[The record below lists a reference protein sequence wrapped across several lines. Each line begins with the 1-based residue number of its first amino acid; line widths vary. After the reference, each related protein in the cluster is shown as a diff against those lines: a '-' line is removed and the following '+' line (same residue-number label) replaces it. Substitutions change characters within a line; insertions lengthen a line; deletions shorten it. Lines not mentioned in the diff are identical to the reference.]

1 MNLLKKNKY
10 SIRKY
15 KVGIFSTLI
24 GTVLLLSNPN
34 GAQALTTDN
43 NVQSDTNQATPVN
56 SQDTNVANNRGLA
69 NSAQNTP
76 NQSATTNQSTNQAL
90 VNHNNGSIANQATP
104 TSVQSSTPSAQNNNH
119 TDGNT
124 TATETVSNANNKD
137 VVSNNTTLN
146 VPNKT
151 NENGSGGHLTLKE
164 IQEDVRHSSD
174 KPELVAI
181 AEQASNRPKK
191 RSRRAAPADPNAT
204 PADPAAAAAGN
215 GGAPVA
221 ITAPYT
227 PTTDPNANN
236 AGQNAPNE
244 VLSFDDN
251 GIRPSTN
258 RSVPSVTV
266 VDNLPGFTLING
278 GKVGVFSHAMVRTSM
293 FDSGDAKN
301 YQAQGNVIALGRIKG
316 NDTNDHGDFNGIE
329 KSLTVNPNS
338 ELIFEFNTMTTK
350 NYQGVTNLIIKNA
363 DNDTV
368 IAEKSVAYGPIW
380 RLFKVPENVSHL
392 KIQFVPKNDA
402 ITDARGIYQLRDGY
416 KYYDFVD
423 SIGLHSGSHVYVE
436 RRTMEP
442 TATNNKEFT
451 VTTSLKNNGNFGASF
466 NTDDFVYKVQ
476 LPEGVEYVNN
486 SLTKDFP
493 SSNSGVD
500 MNDFNVTYDAANR
513 VITIK
518 STGGGS
524 GNSPARLMPDK
535 ILDLKYKL
543 RVNNVPTPR
552 TVTFNDTLTY
562 KTYTQDFI
570 NSPAESHTVSTNPYT
585 IDIIMNKDA
594 LQAEV
599 DRRIQQADYTFASL
613 DIFNDLKR
621 RAQTILDE
629 NRNNV
634 PLNKRVSQAD
644 IDSLTNQMQHTL
656 IRSVDAENAVN
667 KKVDQMEDLVNQN
680 DELTDE
686 EKQAAIQV
694 IEEHKNEIIGNIG
707 DQTTD
712 DGVTR
717 IKDQGIQTLSGDTA
731 TPVVKPNAKKA
742 IRDKATKQREII
754 NATPDATEDEIQ
766 DALNQLATDETDA
779 IDNVTNATTNA
790 DVEIAKNNGINTIG
804 AVVPQVTHK
813 QAARDAINQATAT
826 KRQQIN
832 SNREATQ
839 EEKNAALNELTQAT
853 NHALE
858 QINQA
863 TTNADVDNAKGDG
876 LNAINP
882 IAPVTV
888 VKQAARDAV
897 SHDAQQHIAEINA
910 NPDATQEERQAAI
923 DKVNAAVTAANTNI
937 LNANTNADV
946 EQVKTNAI
954 QGIQAITPATKVK
967 TDAKNAIDKSAETQH
982 NTIFN
987 NNDATLEEQQ
997 AAQQLLDQAVAT
1009 AKQNINAADTNQE
1022 VAQAKDQGTQN
1033 IVVIQ
1038 PATQVKTDA
1047 RNAVND
1053 KAREAITN
1061 INATPGATREEKQ
1074 EAINRVN
1081 TLKNRALT
1089 DIGVTSTTA
1098 MVNSIRDDAVNQI
1111 GAVQP
1116 HVTKK
1121 QTATGVLNDLATAK
1135 KQEINQNTN
1144 ATTEEKQV
1152 ALNQVDQELATAI
1165 NNINQADTN
1174 AEVDQA
1180 QQLGTKAIN
1189 AIQPNIVKKPAA
1201 LAQINQ
1207 HYNAKLAEINATPDA
1222 TNDEKN
1228 AAINTL
1234 NQDRQQAIESIK
1246 QANTNAEVDQA
1257 ATVAENNID
1266 AVQVDVVK
1274 KQAAR
1279 DKITAE
1285 VAKRIEAVK
1294 QTPNATDEEKQAAVN
1309 QINQLKDQAINQ
1321 INQNQTNDQV
1331 DTTTNQAVN
1340 AIDNVEAEVVIKPT
1354 AIADIEKAVK
1364 EKQQQID
1371 NSLDS
1376 TDNEKE
1382 VASQALAKEK
1392 EKEKALAA
1400 IDQAQTNSQ
1409 VNQAAT
1415 NGVSAIKIIQPETKV
1430 KPAAREKINQKAN
1443 ELRAK
1448 INQDKEATAEERQVA
1463 LDKINEFVNQAM
1475 TDITNNRT
1483 NQQVDDTTSQ
1493 ALDSIALVA
1502 PEHIVRAAARDAVK
1516 QQYEAKKQEIEQAEH
1531 ATDEEKQ
1538 VALNQLANNEKLALQ
1553 NINQAVTNNDVK
1565 RVETNGIATLKG
1577 VQPHIV
1583 IKPEAQQAIKATAE
1597 NQVESIKDTPHATV
1611 DELDEA
1617 NQLISDTLKQ
1627 AQQEIENTNQD
1638 AAVTDVRNQT
1648 IKAIEQIKPKVRR
1661 KRAALDSI
1669 EENNKNQLDAIRNT
1683 LDTTQDERDVA
1694 IDTLN
1699 KIVNTIKNDI
1709 AQNKTNAEVDRTE
1722 TDGNDN
1728 IKVILPKVQV
1738 KPAARQSV
1746 GVKAE
1751 AQNALIDQSDLSTE
1765 EERLA
1770 AKHLVEQ
1777 ALNQAIDQINHA
1789 DKTAQVNQDSIDAQN
1804 IISKIKPATT
1814 VKATALQQIQNI
1826 ATNKINLIKA
1836 NNEATDEEQN
1846 IAIAQVEKEL
1856 IKAKQ
1861 QIASAVTNADVA
1873 YLLHD
1878 EKNEIREI
1886 EPVINR
1892 KASAREQ
1899 LTTLFNDKKQAIEAN
1914 IQATVEERNSILAQL
1929 QNIYDTA
1936 IGQID
1941 QDRSNAQVDKT
1952 ASLNLQTIHDLD
1964 VHPIKKPDAEKTI
1977 NDDLARVTALVQ
1989 NYRKVSNRNKADA
2002 LKAITALKLQMD
2014 EELKTARTNADVDA
2028 VLKRFNVALS
2038 DIEAVITEKE
2048 NSLLR
2053 IDNIAQQTYAKFK
2066 AIATPEQLAKVKVL
2080 IDQYVADGN
2089 RMIDEDAT
2097 LNDIKQHTQFIV
2109 DEILAIKLPAEATK
2123 VSPKE
2128 IQPAPKVCTPIKK
2141 EETHESRK
2149 VEKELPNTGSEGM
2162 DLPLKEFALITG
2174 AALLARRRTKNEK
2187 ES

>member
-34 GAQALTTDN
+34 GAQALTTDH
-43 NVQSDTNQATPVN
+43 NVQGGSNQALPGNSPNTNADTNRDIVN
-56 SQDTNVANNRGLA
+56 GS
-69 NSAQNTP
+69 QNTP
-76 NQSATTNQSTNQAL
+76 NAHATDNTSTNQAL
-90 VNHNNGSIANQATP
+90 TNHQNVGVANQVAP
-104 TSVQSSTPSAQNNNH
+104 APIQPSTSSASNNNH
-119 TDGNT
+119 SDANS
-124 TATETVSNANNKD
+124 TATEPAANTNNNLA
-137 VVSNNTTLN
+137 SNNNTLN
-146 VPNKT
+146 VPNNT
-151 NENGSGGHLTLKE
+151 DNNDSARHLTLKE

-181 AEQASNRPKK
+181 AEEASNRPKK

-204 PADPAAAAAGN
+204 PADPTAGN
-215 GGAPVA
+215 GSAPVA
-221 ITAPYT
+221 ITAPFT

-236 AGQNAPNE
+236 IGQNAPNE
-244 VLSFDDN
+244 LLTFDDN
-251 GIRPSTN
+251 NIRPSTN
-258 RSVPSVTV
+258 RSVPTVTV
-266 VDNLPGFTLING
+266 VDNLPGYTLING

-316 NDTNDHGDFNGIE
+316 NDTNDHGGFNGIE
-329 KSLTVNPNS
+329 KTLTVNPNS

-350 NYQGVTNLIIKNA
+350 NYQGMTNLIIKNA

-368 IAEKSVAYGPIW
+368 IGEKVVAYGPIW
-380 RLFKVPENVSHL
+380 RLLKVPENVSHL

-466 NTDDFVYKVQ
+466 NTDDFVYKIQ

-493 SSNSGVD
+493 SGNSGVD
-500 MNDFNVTYDAANR
+500 INDMNVTYDAANR
-513 VITIK
+513 IITIK
-518 STGGGS
+518 STGGGT

-552 TVTFNDTLTY
+552 TVTFNDILTY

-613 DIFNDLKR
+613 DIFNELKR

-644 IDSLTNQMQHTL
+644 IDSLVNQMQHTL

-667 KKVDQMEDLVNQN
+667 RKVDDMEDLVNQN

-731 TPVVKPNAKKA
+731 TPVVKPNAKQA
-742 IRDKATKQREII
+742 IRDKAAKQREII
-754 NATPDATEDEIQ
+754 NNTPDATQDEIQ
-766 DALNQLATDETDA
+766 DALNQLTTDETDA

-790 DVEIAKNNGINTIG
+790 DVETAKNNGINTIG
-804 AVVPQVTHK
+804 AVAPQVTHK

-863 TTNADVDNAKGDG
+863 TTNDDVDTAKGDG

-923 DKVNAAVTAANTNI
+923 EKVNAAVAAANTNI

-954 QGIQAITPATKVK
+954 QGIQAIEPATKVK
-967 TDAKNAIDKSAETQH
+967 TDAKNAIDQSAETQH
-982 NTIFN
+982 NAIFN

-1081 TLKNRALT
+1081 TLKNRALN

-1121 QTATGVLNDLATAK
+1121 QTATGVLTDLATAK

-1144 ATTEEKQV
+1144 ATDEEKQV
-1152 ALNQVDQELATAI
+1152 ALNQVDQDLATAI

-1189 AIQPNIVKKPAA
+1189 AIQPNIVKKPTA

-1207 HYNAKLAEINATPDA
+1207 HYNAKLAEINDTPDA
-1222 TNDEKN
+1222 TDDEKN

-1309 QINQLKDQAINQ
+1309 QINQLKDQAFNQ

-1331 DTTTNQAVN
+1331 DATTNQAIN
-1340 AIDNVEAEVVIKPT
+1340 AIDNVEAKVVIKPK

-1382 VASQALAKEK
+1382 VALLALAK

-1443 ELRAK
+1443 ELRAQ
-1448 INQDKEATAEERQVA
+1448 INQDKEATAEERQAA
-1463 LDKINEFVNQAM
+1463 LDKINDLVAKAM
-1475 TDITNNRT
+1475 TNITNDRT
-1483 NQQVDDTTSQ
+1483 NQQVNDSTNQ
-1493 ALDSIALVA
+1493 ALDDIALVT
-1502 PEHIVRAAARDAVK
+1502 PDHIVRATARDAVK
-1516 QQYEAKKQEIEQAEH
+1516 QQYEAKKHEIEQAEH

-1538 VALNQLANNEKLALQ
+1538 VALNQLANNEKRALQ
-1553 NINQAVTNNDVK
+1553 NIDQAIANNDVK
-1565 RVETNGIATLKG
+1565 RVESNGIATLKG
-1577 VQPHIV
+1577 VEPHIV
-1583 IKPEAQQAIKATAE
+1583 VKPEAQEAIKASAD
-1597 NQVESIKDTPHATV
+1597 NQVESIKDTPHATT

-1617 NQLISDTLKQ
+1617 NQQINDTLKQ
-1627 AQQEIENTNQD
+1627 GQQDIDNTTQD
-1638 AAVTDVRNQT
+1638 AAVNDVRNQT

-1661 KRAALDSI
+1661 KRAALDNIDES
-1669 EENNKNQLDAIRNT
+1669 NNNQLDAIRNT
-1683 LDTTQDERDVA
+1683 LDTTQDERNVA
-1694 IDTLN
+1694 IAALN
-1699 KIVNTIKNDI
+1699 KIVNAIKNDI
-1709 AQNKTNAEVDRTE
+1709 AQNKTNAEVDQTE
-1722 TDGNDN
+1722 ADGNNN

-1746 GVKAE
+1746 SAKAE

-1789 DKTAQVNQDSIDAQN
+1789 DKTAQVNQNSIDAQN

-1846 IAIAQVEKEL
+1846 AAIVQVEKEL

-1878 EKNEIREI
+1878 GKNEIREI
-1886 EPVINR
+1886 EPVINK
-1892 KASAREQ
+1892 KATAREQ
-1899 LTTLFNDKKQAIEAN
+1899 LTTLFNDKKLAIEAN
-1914 IQATVEERNSILAQL
+1914 VQATVEERNSILAQL

-1977 NDDLARVTALVQ
+1977 NDDLARVTHLVQ
-1989 NYRKVSNRNKADA
+1989 NYRKVSDRNKADA

-2028 VLKRFNVALS
+2028 VLKRFNVALG

-2066 AIATPEQLAKVKVL
+2066 AIATPEQLAKVKAL
-2080 IDQYVADGN
+2080 IDQYVADGI

-2123 VSPKE
+2123 VLPKVG
-2128 IQPAPKVCTPIKK
+2128 QPAPKLCTSIKK
-2141 EETHESRK
+2141 VDKQEVRK
-2149 VEKELPNTGSEGM
+2149 VVKELPNTGSEEM
-2162 DLPLKEFALITG
+2162 DLPLKELALITG
-2174 AALLARRRTKNEK
+2174 AALLARRRNKNEK

>member
-34 GAQALTTDN
+34 GAQALTTDH
-43 NVQSDTNQATPVN
+43 NVQGGSNQALPGNSPNTNADTNRDIVN
-56 SQDTNVANNRGLA
+56 GS
-69 NSAQNTP
+69 QNTP
-76 NQSATTNQSTNQAL
+76 NAHATDNTSTNQAL
-90 VNHNNGSIANQATP
+90 TNHQNVGVANQVAP
-104 TSVQSSTPSAQNNNH
+104 APIQPSTSSASNNNH
-119 TDGNT
+119 SDANS
-124 TATETVSNANNKD
+124 TATEPAANTNNNLA
-137 VVSNNTTLN
+137 SNNNTLN
-146 VPNKT
+146 VPNNT
-151 NENGSGGHLTLKE
+151 DNNDSARHLTLKE

-181 AEQASNRPKK
+181 AEEASNRPKK

-204 PADPAAAAAGN
+204 PADPTAGN
-215 GGAPVA
+215 GSAPVA
-221 ITAPYT
+221 ITAPFT

-236 AGQNAPNE
+236 IGQNAPNE
-244 VLSFDDN
+244 VLTFDDN
-251 GIRPSTN
+251 NIRPSTN
-258 RSVPSVTV
+258 RSVPTVTV
-266 VDNLPGFTLING
+266 VDNLPGYTLING

-316 NDTNDHGDFNGIE
+316 NDTNDHGGFNGIE
-329 KSLTVNPNS
+329 KTLTVNPNS

-350 NYQGVTNLIIKNA
+350 NYQGMTNLIIKNA

-368 IAEKSVAYGPIW
+368 IGEKVVAYGPIW
-380 RLFKVPENVSHL
+380 RLLKVPENVSHL

-466 NTDDFVYKVQ
+466 NTDDFVYKIQ

-493 SSNSGVD
+493 SGNSGVD
-500 MNDFNVTYDAANR
+500 INDMNVTYDAANR
-513 VITIK
+513 IITIK
-518 STGGGS
+518 STGGGT

-552 TVTFNDTLTY
+552 TVTFNDILTY

-613 DIFNDLKR
+613 DIFNELKR

-644 IDSLTNQMQHTL
+644 IDSLVNQMQHTL

-667 KKVDQMEDLVNQN
+667 RKVDDMEDLVNQN

-731 TPVVKPNAKKA
+731 TPVVKPNAKQA
-742 IRDKATKQREII
+742 IRDKAAKQREII
-754 NATPDATEDEIQ
+754 NNTPDATQDEIQ
-766 DALNQLATDETDA
+766 DALNQLTTDETDA

-790 DVEIAKNNGINTIG
+790 DVETAKNNSINTIG
-804 AVVPQVTHK
+804 AVAPQVTHK

-863 TTNADVDNAKGDG
+863 TTNDDVDTAKGDG

-923 DKVNAAVTAANTNI
+923 EKVNAAVAAANTNI

-954 QGIQAITPATKVK
+954 QGIQAIEPATKVK
-967 TDAKNAIDKSAETQH
+967 TDAKNAIDQSAETQH
-982 NTIFN
+982 NAIFN

-1081 TLKNRALT
+1081 TLKNRALN

-1121 QTATGVLNDLATAK
+1121 QTATGVLTDLATAK

-1144 ATTEEKQV
+1144 ATDEEKQV
-1152 ALNQVDQELATAI
+1152 ALNQVDQDLATAI

-1189 AIQPNIVKKPAA
+1189 AIQPNIVKKPTA

-1222 TNDEKN
+1222 TDDEKN

-1309 QINQLKDQAINQ
+1309 QINQLKDQAFNQ

-1331 DTTTNQAVN
+1331 DATTNQAIN
-1340 AIDNVEAEVVIKPT
+1340 AIDNVEAKVVIKPK

-1382 VASQALAKEK
+1382 VALLALAK

-1443 ELRAK
+1443 ELRAQ
-1448 INQDKEATAEERQVA
+1448 INQDKEATAEERQAA
-1463 LDKINEFVNQAM
+1463 LDKINDLVAKAM
-1475 TDITNNRT
+1475 TNITNDRT
-1483 NQQVDDTTSQ
+1483 NQQVNDSTNQ
-1493 ALDSIALVA
+1493 ALDDIALVT
-1502 PEHIVRAAARDAVK
+1502 PDHIVRATARDAVK
-1516 QQYEAKKQEIEQAEH
+1516 QQYEAKKHEIEQAEH

-1538 VALNQLANNEKLALQ
+1538 VALNQLANNEKRALQ
-1553 NINQAVTNNDVK
+1553 NIDQAIANNDVK
-1565 RVETNGIATLKG
+1565 RVESNGIATLKG
-1577 VQPHIV
+1577 VEPHIV
-1583 IKPEAQQAIKATAE
+1583 VKPEAQEAIKASAD
-1597 NQVESIKDTPHATV
+1597 NQVESIKDTPHATT

-1617 NQLISDTLKQ
+1617 NQQINDTLKQ
-1627 AQQEIENTNQD
+1627 GQQDIDNTTQD
-1638 AAVTDVRNQT
+1638 AAVNDVRNQT

-1661 KRAALDSI
+1661 KRAALDNIDES
-1669 EENNKNQLDAIRNT
+1669 NNNQLDAIRNT
-1683 LDTTQDERDVA
+1683 LDTTQDERNVA
-1694 IDTLN
+1694 IAALN
-1699 KIVNTIKNDI
+1699 KIVNAIKNDI
-1709 AQNKTNAEVDRTE
+1709 AQNKTNAEVDQTE
-1722 TDGNDN
+1722 ADGNNN

-1746 GVKAE
+1746 SAKAE

-1789 DKTAQVNQDSIDAQN
+1789 DKTAQVNQNSIDAQN

-1846 IAIAQVEKEL
+1846 AAIVQVEKEL

-1878 EKNEIREI
+1878 GKNEIREI
-1886 EPVINR
+1886 EPVINK
-1892 KASAREQ
+1892 KATAREQ
-1899 LTTLFNDKKQAIEAN
+1899 LTTLFNDKKLAIEAN
-1914 IQATVEERNSILAQL
+1914 VQATVEERNSILAQL

-1977 NDDLARVTALVQ
+1977 NDDLARVTHLVQ
-1989 NYRKVSNRNKADA
+1989 NYRKVSDRNKADA

-2028 VLKRFNVALS
+2028 VLKRFNVALG

-2066 AIATPEQLAKVKVL
+2066 AIATPEQLAKVKAL
-2080 IDQYVADGN
+2080 IDQYVADGI

-2123 VSPKE
+2123 VLPKVG
-2128 IQPAPKVCTPIKK
+2128 QPAPKLCTSIKK
-2141 EETHESRK
+2141 VDKQEVRK
-2149 VEKELPNTGSEGM
+2149 VVKELPNTGSEEM
-2162 DLPLKEFALITG
+2162 DLPLKELALITG
-2174 AALLARRRTKNEK
+2174 AALLARRRNKNEK

>member
-56 SQDTNVANNRGLA
+56 SQDKDVANNRGLA

-76 NQSATTNQSTNQAL
+76 NQSATTNQATNQAL
-90 VNHNNGSIANQATP
+90 VNHNNGSIVNQATP

-124 TATETVSNANNKD
+124 TATETVSNANNND
-137 VVSNNTTLN
+137 VASNNTTLN

-181 AEQASNRPKK
+181 AEPASNRPKK

-204 PADPAAAAAGN
+204 PADPGAAAAGN

-251 GIRPSTN
+251 SIRPSTN

-278 GKVGVFSHAMVRTSM
+278 GKVGVLSHAMVRTSM
-293 FDSGDAKN
+293 FEAGSN
-301 YQAQGNVIALGRIKG
+301 RTYQAQGNVLALGRISG
-316 NDTNDHGDFNGIE
+316 TDASNHGDFNGIE

-338 ELIFEFNTMTTK
+338 ELIFEFNTMPTK
-350 NYQGVTNLIIKNA
+350 NGQGATNVIIKNA
-363 DNDTV
+363 DTNDT
-368 IAEKSVAYGPIW
+368 IAEKTVEGGPTL
-380 RLFKVPENVSHL
+380 RLFKVPDNVRNL

-402 ITDARGIYQLRDGY
+402 ITDARGIYQLKDGY
-416 KYYDFVD
+416 KYYSFVD

-451 VTTSLKNNGNFGASF
+451 VTTSLKNNGNSGASLD
-466 NTDDFVYKVQ
+466 TDEFVYKIQ

-493 SSNSGVD
+493 SNNSGVD
-500 MNDFNVTYDAANR
+500 VNDMNVTYDAANR

-518 STGGGS
+518 STGGGTT
-524 GNSPARLMPDK
+524 NSPARLMPDK

-570 NSPAESHTVSTNPYT
+570 NSAAESHTVSTNPYT

-613 DIFNDLKR
+613 DIFNDLKK
-621 RAQTILDE
+621 RAQTILAE

-644 IDSLTNQMQHTL
+644 IDTLTNQMQHTL

-667 KKVDQMEDLVNQN
+667 QKADQMEDLVNQN

-694 IEEHKNEIIGNIG
+694 IEEHKGNIIGDIG

-766 DALNQLATDETDA
+766 DAINQLATDETDA

-790 DVEIAKNNGINTIG
+790 DVETAKNNGINTIG
-804 AVVPQVTHK
+804 SVVPQVTHK

-937 LNANTNADV
+937 LNANTNAEV

-1047 RNAVND
+1047 RNVVND

-1309 QINQLKDQAINQ
+1309 QINQLKDQAFNQ

-1331 DTTTNQAVN
+1331 DTTTNQALNV
-1340 AIDNVEAEVVIKPT
+1340 IDNVEAEVVIKPK

-1382 VASQALAKEK
+1382 VASQALAK

-1538 VALNQLANNEKLALQ
+1538 VALNQLANNKKLALQ

-1583 IKPEAQQAIKATAE
+1583 IKPEAQQAIKASAE

-1886 EPVINR
+1886 EPVISR

-1989 NYRKVSNRNKADA
+1989 NYRKVSDRNKADA

-2109 DEILAIKLPAEATK
+2109 DEILAIKLPAEAMK
-2123 VSPKE
+2123 VSPKV

-2149 VEKELPNTGSEGM
+2149 VEKELPNTGSEEM

>member
-1 MNLLKKNKY
+1 MIMVILMELK
-10 SIRKY
+10 
-15 KVGIFSTLI
+15 
-24 GTVLLLSNPN
+24 
-34 GAQALTTDN
+34 
-43 NVQSDTNQATPVN
+43 
-56 SQDTNVANNRGLA
+56 
-69 NSAQNTP
+69 
-76 NQSATTNQSTNQAL
+76 
-90 VNHNNGSIANQATP
+90 
-104 TSVQSSTPSAQNNNH
+104 
-119 TDGNT
+119 
-124 TATETVSNANNKD
+124 
-137 VVSNNTTLN
+137 
-146 VPNKT
+146 
-151 NENGSGGHLTLKE
+151 
-164 IQEDVRHSSD
+164 
-174 KPELVAI
+174 
-181 AEQASNRPKK
+181 
-191 RSRRAAPADPNAT
+191 
-204 PADPAAAAAGN
+204 
-215 GGAPVA
+215 
-221 ITAPYT
+221 
-227 PTTDPNANN
+227 
-236 AGQNAPNE
+236 
-244 VLSFDDN
+244 
-251 GIRPSTN
+251 
-258 RSVPSVTV
+258 
-266 VDNLPGFTLING
+266 
-278 GKVGVFSHAMVRTSM
+278 
-293 FDSGDAKN
+293 
-301 YQAQGNVIALGRIKG
+301 
-316 NDTNDHGDFNGIE
+316 

-1135 KQEINQNTN
+1135 KQKINQNTN

-1340 AIDNVEAEVVIKPT
+1340 AIDNVEAEVVIKPK

-1382 VASQALAKEK
+1382 VASQALAK

>member
-56 SQDTNVANNRGLA
+56 SQDKDVANNRGLA

-76 NQSATTNQSTNQAL
+76 NQSATTNQATNQAL
-90 VNHNNGSIANQATP
+90 VNHNNGSIVNQATP

-124 TATETVSNANNKD
+124 TATETVSNANNND
-137 VVSNNTTLN
+137 VVSNNTALN
-146 VPNKT
+146 VPTKT

-164 IQEDVRHSSD
+164 IQEDVRHSSN

-181 AEQASNRPKK
+181 AEPASNRPKK

-204 PADPAAAAAGN
+204 PADPAAAAVGN

-258 RSVPSVTV
+258 RSVPTV
-266 VDNLPGFTLING
+266 NVVNNLPGFTLING

-293 FDSGDAKN
+293 FDSGDNKN
-301 YQAQGNVIALGRIKG
+301 YQAQGNVIALGRIHG
-316 NDTNDHGDFNGIE
+316 TDTNDHGDFNGIE
-329 KSLTVNPNS
+329 KALTVNPNS

-350 NYQGVTNLIIKNA
+350 NGQGATNVIIKNA
-363 DNDTV
+363 DTNDT
-368 IAEKSVAYGPIW
+368 IAEKTVEGGPTL
-380 RLFKVPENVSHL
+380 RLFKVPDNVRNL

-402 ITDARGIYQLRDGY
+402 ITDARGIYQLKDGY
-416 KYYDFVD
+416 KYYSFVD
-423 SIGLHSGSHVYVE
+423 SIGLHSGSHVFVE
-436 RRTMEP
+436 RRTMDP

-451 VTTSLKNNGNFGASF
+451 VTTSLKNNGNSGASLDT
-466 NTDDFVYKVQ
+466 NDFVYQVQ

-493 SSNSGVD
+493 SNNSGVD
-500 MNDFNVTYDAANR
+500 VNDMNVTYDAANR

-518 STGGGS
+518 STGGGTA
-524 GNSPARLMPDK
+524 NSPARLMPDK
-535 ILDLKYKL
+535 ILDLRYKL

-552 TVTFNDTLTY
+552 TVTFNETLTY

-570 NSPAESHTVSTNPYT
+570 NSAAESHTVSTNPYT

-613 DIFNDLKR
+613 DIFNGLKR

-634 PLNKRVSQAD
+634 PLNKRVSQAY

-790 DVEIAKNNGINTIG
+790 DVETAKNNGINTIG

-813 QAARDAINQATAT
+813 KAARDAINQATAT

-1047 RNAVND
+1047 RNVVND

-1061 INATPGATREEKQ
+1061 INATTGATREEKQ

-1180 QQLGTKAIN
+1180 
-1189 AIQPNIVKKPAA
+1189 
-1201 LAQINQ
+1201 
-1207 HYNAKLAEINATPDA
+1207 
-1222 TNDEKN
+1222 
-1228 AAINTL
+1228 
-1234 NQDRQQAIESIK
+1234 
-1246 QANTNAEVDQA
+1246 

-1340 AIDNVEAEVVIKPT
+1340 AIDNVEAEVVIKPK

-1382 VASQALAKEK
+1382 VASQALAK

-1493 ALDSIALVA
+1493 ALDSIALVT
-1502 PEHIVRAAARDAVK
+1502 PDHIVRAAARDAVK
-1516 QQYEAKKQEIEQAEH
+1516 QQYEAKKREIEQAEH

-1538 VALNQLANNEKLALQ
+1538 VALNQLANNEKRALQ
-1553 NINQAVTNNDVK
+1553 NIDQAIANNDVK

-1583 IKPEAQQAIKATAE
+1583 IKPEAQQAIKASAE

-1789 DKTAQVNQDSIDAQN
+1789 DKTAQVNQDSINAQN

>member
-56 SQDTNVANNRGLA
+56 SQDKDVANNRGLA

-76 NQSATTNQSTNQAL
+76 NQSATTNQATNQAL
-90 VNHNNGSIANQATP
+90 VNHNNGSIVNQATP

-124 TATETVSNANNKD
+124 TATETVSNANNND
-137 VVSNNTTLN
+137 VASNNTTLN

-181 AEQASNRPKK
+181 AEPASNRPKK

-204 PADPAAAAAGN
+204 PADPGAAAAGN

-251 GIRPSTN
+251 SIRPSTN

-278 GKVGVFSHAMVRTSM
+278 GKVGVLSHAMVRTSM
-293 FDSGDAKN
+293 FEAGSN
-301 YQAQGNVIALGRIKG
+301 RTYQAQGNVLALGRISG
-316 NDTNDHGDFNGIE
+316 TDASNHGDFNGIE

-338 ELIFEFNTMTTK
+338 ELIFEFNTMPTK
-350 NYQGVTNLIIKNA
+350 NGQGATNVIIKNA
-363 DNDTV
+363 DTNDT
-368 IAEKSVAYGPIW
+368 IAEKTVEGGPTL
-380 RLFKVPENVSHL
+380 RLFKVPDNVRNL

-402 ITDARGIYQLRDGY
+402 ITDARGIYQLKDGY
-416 KYYDFVD
+416 KYYSFVD

-451 VTTSLKNNGNFGASF
+451 VTTSLKNNGNSGASLD
-466 NTDDFVYKVQ
+466 TDEFVYKIQ

-493 SSNSGVD
+493 SNNSGVD
-500 MNDFNVTYDAANR
+500 VNDMNVTYDAANR

-518 STGGGS
+518 STGGGTT
-524 GNSPARLMPDK
+524 NSPARLMPDK

-570 NSPAESHTVSTNPYT
+570 NSAAESHTVSTNPYT

-613 DIFNDLKR
+613 DIFNDLKK
-621 RAQTILDE
+621 RAQTILAE

-644 IDSLTNQMQHTL
+644 IDTLTNQMQHTL

-667 KKVDQMEDLVNQN
+667 QKADQMEDLVNQN

-694 IEEHKNEIIGNIG
+694 IEEHKGNIIGDIG

-766 DALNQLATDETDA
+766 DAINQLATDETDA

-790 DVEIAKNNGINTIG
+790 DVETAKNNGINTIG
-804 AVVPQVTHK
+804 SVVPQVTHK

-937 LNANTNADV
+937 LNANTNAEV

-1047 RNAVND
+1047 RNVVND

-1309 QINQLKDQAINQ
+1309 QINQLKDQAFNQ

-1331 DTTTNQAVN
+1331 DTTTNQALN
-1340 AIDNVEAEVVIKPT
+1340 AIDNVEAEVVIKPK

-1382 VASQALAKEK
+1382 VASQALAK

-1531 ATDEEKQ
+1531 TTDEEKQ
-1538 VALNQLANNEKLALQ
+1538 VALNQLANNKKLALQ

-1583 IKPEAQQAIKATAE
+1583 IKPEAQQAIKASAE

-1886 EPVINR
+1886 EPVISR

-1989 NYRKVSNRNKADA
+1989 NYRKVSDRNKADA

-2109 DEILAIKLPAEATK
+2109 DEILAIKLPAEAMK
-2123 VSPKE
+2123 VSPKV

-2149 VEKELPNTGSEGM
+2149 VEKELPNTGSEEM

>member
-56 SQDTNVANNRGLA
+56 SQDKDVANNRGLA

-76 NQSATTNQSTNQAL
+76 NQSATTNQATNQAL
-90 VNHNNGSIANQATP
+90 VNHNNGSIVNQATP

-124 TATETVSNANNKD
+124 TATETVSNANNND
-137 VVSNNTTLN
+137 VASNNTTLN

-181 AEQASNRPKK
+181 AEPASNRPKK

-204 PADPAAAAAGN
+204 PADPGAAAAGN

-251 GIRPSTN
+251 SIRPSTN

-278 GKVGVFSHAMVRTSM
+278 GKVGVLSHAMVRTSM
-293 FDSGDAKN
+293 FEAGSN
-301 YQAQGNVIALGRIKG
+301 RTYQAQGNVLALGRISG
-316 NDTNDHGDFNGIE
+316 TDASNHGDFNGIE

-338 ELIFEFNTMTTK
+338 ELIFEFNTMPTK
-350 NYQGVTNLIIKNA
+350 NGQGATNVIIKNA
-363 DNDTV
+363 DTNDT
-368 IAEKSVAYGPIW
+368 IAEKTVEGGPTL
-380 RLFKVPENVSHL
+380 RLFKVPDNVRNL

-402 ITDARGIYQLRDGY
+402 ITDARGIYQLKDGY
-416 KYYDFVD
+416 KYYSFVD

-451 VTTSLKNNGNFGASF
+451 VTTSLKNNGNSGASLD
-466 NTDDFVYKVQ
+466 TDEFVYKIQ

-493 SSNSGVD
+493 SNNSGVD
-500 MNDFNVTYDAANR
+500 VNDMNVTYDAANR

-518 STGGGS
+518 STGGGTT
-524 GNSPARLMPDK
+524 NSPARLMPDK

-570 NSPAESHTVSTNPYT
+570 NSAAESHTVSTNPYT

-613 DIFNDLKR
+613 DIFNDLKK
-621 RAQTILDE
+621 RAQTILAE

-644 IDSLTNQMQHTL
+644 IDTLTNQMQHTL

-667 KKVDQMEDLVNQN
+667 QKSDQMEDLVNQN

-694 IEEHKNEIIGNIG
+694 IEEHKGNIIGDIG

-766 DALNQLATDETDA
+766 DAINQLATDETDA

-790 DVEIAKNNGINTIG
+790 DVETAKNNGINTIG
-804 AVVPQVTHK
+804 SVVPQVTHK

-937 LNANTNADV
+937 LNANTNAEV

-1047 RNAVND
+1047 RNVVND

-1309 QINQLKDQAINQ
+1309 QINQLKDQAFNQ

-1331 DTTTNQAVN
+1331 DTTTNQALN
-1340 AIDNVEAEVVIKPT
+1340 AIDNVEAEVVIKPK

-1382 VASQALAKEK
+1382 VASQALAK

-1538 VALNQLANNEKLALQ
+1538 VALNQLANNKKLALQ

-1583 IKPEAQQAIKATAE
+1583 IKPEAQQAIKASAE

-1886 EPVINR
+1886 EPVISR

-1989 NYRKVSNRNKADA
+1989 NYRKVSDRNKADA

-2109 DEILAIKLPAEATK
+2109 DEILAIKLPAEAMK
-2123 VSPKE
+2123 VSPKV

-2149 VEKELPNTGSEGM
+2149 VEKELPNTGSEEM

>member
-1 MNLLKKNKY
+1 M
-10 SIRKY
+10 
-15 KVGIFSTLI
+15 
-24 GTVLLLSNPN
+24 
-34 GAQALTTDN
+34 
-43 NVQSDTNQATPVN
+43 
-56 SQDTNVANNRGLA
+56 
-69 NSAQNTP
+69 
-76 NQSATTNQSTNQAL
+76 
-90 VNHNNGSIANQATP
+90 
-104 TSVQSSTPSAQNNNH
+104 
-119 TDGNT
+119 
-124 TATETVSNANNKD
+124 SNANNND
-137 VVSNNTTLN
+137 AVSNNTTLN

-181 AEQASNRPKK
+181 AEPASNRPKK

-293 FDSGDAKN
+293 FDSADAKN

-329 KSLTVNPNS
+329 KTLTVNPNS

-466 NTDDFVYKVQ
+466 NTDDFVYQVQ

-790 DVEIAKNNGINTIG
+790 DVETAKNNGINTIG

-813 QAARDAINQATAT
+813 KAARDAINQATAT

-863 TTNADVDNAKGDG
+863 KTNADVDNAKGDG

-1047 RNAVND
+1047 RNVVND

-1222 TNDEKN
+1222 TDDEKN

-1234 NQDRQQAIESIK
+1234 NQDRQQAIESVK

-1309 QINQLKDQAINQ
+1309 QINQLKDQAFNQ

-1331 DTTTNQAVN
+1331 DTTTNQALN
-1340 AIDNVEAEVVIKPT
+1340 AIDNVEAEVVIKPK

-1382 VASQALAKEK
+1382 VASQALAK

-1430 KPAAREKINQKAN
+1430 KPAAREKINQKVN

-1583 IKPEAQQAIKATAE
+1583 IKPEAQQAIKASAE

-1746 GVKAE
+1746 GVKVE

-1826 ATNKINLIKA
+1826 ATNKINLSKA

-2109 DEILAIKLPAEATK
+2109 DEILAIKLPAEPTK
-2123 VSPKE
+2123 VSPKV

>member
-34 GAQALTTDN
+34 GAQALTTDH
-43 NVQSDTNQATPVN
+43 NVQGGSNQALPGNSPNTNADTNRDIVN
-56 SQDTNVANNRGLA
+56 GS
-69 NSAQNTP
+69 QNTP
-76 NQSATTNQSTNQAL
+76 NAHATDNTSTNQAL
-90 VNHNNGSIANQATP
+90 TNHQNVGVANQVAP
-104 TSVQSSTPSAQNNNH
+104 APIQPSTSSASNNNH
-119 TDGNT
+119 SDANS
-124 TATETVSNANNKD
+124 TATEPAANTNNNLA
-137 VVSNNTTLN
+137 SNNNTLN
-146 VPNKT
+146 VPNNT
-151 NENGSGGHLTLKE
+151 DNNDSARHLTLKE

-181 AEQASNRPKK
+181 AEEASNRPKK

-204 PADPAAAAAGN
+204 PADPTAGN
-215 GGAPVA
+215 GSAPVA
-221 ITAPYT
+221 ITAPFT

-236 AGQNAPNE
+236 IGQNAPNE
-244 VLSFDDN
+244 VLTFDDN
-251 GIRPSTN
+251 NIRPSTN
-258 RSVPSVTV
+258 RSVPTVTV
-266 VDNLPGFTLING
+266 VDNLPGYTLING

-316 NDTNDHGDFNGIE
+316 NDTNDHGGFNGIE
-329 KSLTVNPNS
+329 KTLTVNPNS

-350 NYQGVTNLIIKNA
+350 NYQGMTNLIIKNA

-368 IAEKSVAYGPIW
+368 IGEKVVAYGPIW
-380 RLFKVPENVSHL
+380 RLLKVPENVSHL

-466 NTDDFVYKVQ
+466 NTDDFVYKIQ

-493 SSNSGVD
+493 SGNSGVD
-500 MNDFNVTYDAANR
+500 INDMNVTYDAANR
-513 VITIK
+513 IITIK
-518 STGGGS
+518 STGGGT

-552 TVTFNDTLTY
+552 TVTFNDILTY

-585 IDIIMNKDA
+585 IDIIMNKDV

-613 DIFNDLKR
+613 DIFNELKR

-644 IDSLTNQMQHTL
+644 IDSLVNQMQHTL

-667 KKVDQMEDLVNQN
+667 RKVDDMEDLVNQN

-731 TPVVKPNAKKA
+731 TPVVKTNAKQA
-742 IRDKATKQREII
+742 IRDKAAKQREII
-754 NATPDATEDEIQ
+754 NNTPDATQDEIQ
-766 DALNQLATDETDA
+766 DALNQLTTDETDA

-790 DVEIAKNNGINTIG
+790 DVETAKNNGINTIG
-804 AVVPQVTHK
+804 AVAPQVTHK

-863 TTNADVDNAKGDG
+863 TTNDDVDTAKGDG

-923 DKVNAAVTAANTNI
+923 EKVNAAVAAANTNI

-954 QGIQAITPATKVK
+954 QGIQAIEPATKVK
-967 TDAKNAIDKSAETQH
+967 TDAKNAIDQSAETQH
-982 NTIFN
+982 NAIFN

-1081 TLKNRALT
+1081 TLKNRALN

-1121 QTATGVLNDLATAK
+1121 QTATGVLTDLATAK

-1144 ATTEEKQV
+1144 ATDEEKQV
-1152 ALNQVDQELATAI
+1152 ALNQVDQDLATAI

-1189 AIQPNIVKKPAA
+1189 AIQPNIVKKPTA

-1222 TNDEKN
+1222 TDDEKN

-1246 QANTNAEVDQA
+1246 QSNTNAEVDQA

-1309 QINQLKDQAINQ
+1309 QINQLKDQAFNQ

-1331 DTTTNQAVN
+1331 DATTNQAIN
-1340 AIDNVEAEVVIKPT
+1340 AIDNVEAKVVIKPK

-1382 VASQALAKEK
+1382 VALLALAK

-1443 ELRAK
+1443 ELRAQ
-1448 INQDKEATAEERQVA
+1448 INQDKEATAEERQAA
-1463 LDKINEFVNQAM
+1463 LDKINDLVAKAM
-1475 TDITNNRT
+1475 TNITNDRT
-1483 NQQVDDTTSQ
+1483 NQQVNDSTNQ
-1493 ALDSIALVA
+1493 ALDDIALVT
-1502 PEHIVRAAARDAVK
+1502 PDHIVRATARDAVK
-1516 QQYEAKKQEIEQAEH
+1516 QQYEAKKHEIEQAEH

-1538 VALNQLANNEKLALQ
+1538 VALNQLANNEKRALQ
-1553 NINQAVTNNDVK
+1553 NIDQAIANNDVK
-1565 RVETNGIATLKG
+1565 RVESNGIATLKG
-1577 VQPHIV
+1577 VEPHIV
-1583 IKPEAQQAIKATAE
+1583 VKPEAQEAIKASAD
-1597 NQVESIKDTPHATV
+1597 NQVESIKDTPHATT

-1617 NQLISDTLKQ
+1617 NQQINDTLKQ
-1627 AQQEIENTNQD
+1627 GQQDIDNTTQD
-1638 AAVTDVRNQT
+1638 AAVNDVRNQT

-1661 KRAALDSI
+1661 KRAALDNIDES
-1669 EENNKNQLDAIRNT
+1669 NNNQLDAIRNT
-1683 LDTTQDERDVA
+1683 LDTTQDERNVA
-1694 IDTLN
+1694 IAALN
-1699 KIVNTIKNDI
+1699 KIVNAIKNDI
-1709 AQNKTNAEVDRTE
+1709 AQNKTNAEVDQTE
-1722 TDGNDN
+1722 ADGNNN

-1746 GVKAE
+1746 SAKAE

-1789 DKTAQVNQDSIDAQN
+1789 DKTAQVNQNSIDAQN

-1846 IAIAQVEKEL
+1846 AAIVQVEKEL

-1878 EKNEIREI
+1878 GKNEIREI
-1886 EPVINR
+1886 EPVINK
-1892 KASAREQ
+1892 KATAREQ
-1899 LTTLFNDKKQAIEAN
+1899 LTTLFNDKKLAIEAN
-1914 IQATVEERNSILAQL
+1914 VQATVEERNSILAQL

-1977 NDDLARVTALVQ
+1977 NDDLARVTHLVQ
-1989 NYRKVSNRNKADA
+1989 NYRKVSDRNKADA

-2028 VLKRFNVALS
+2028 VLKRFNVALG

-2066 AIATPEQLAKVKVL
+2066 AIATPEQLAKVKAL
-2080 IDQYVADGN
+2080 IDQYVADGI

-2123 VSPKE
+2123 VLPKVG
-2128 IQPAPKVCTPIKK
+2128 QPAPKLCTSIKK
-2141 EETHESRK
+2141 VDKQEVRK
-2149 VEKELPNTGSEGM
+2149 VVKELPNTGSEEM
-2162 DLPLKEFALITG
+2162 DLPLKELALITG
-2174 AALLARRRTKNEK
+2174 AALLARRRNKNEK

>member
-56 SQDTNVANNRGLA
+56 SQDKDVANNRGLA

-76 NQSATTNQSTNQAL
+76 NQSATTNQATNQAL
-90 VNHNNGSIANQATP
+90 VNHNNGSIVNQATP

-124 TATETVSNANNKD
+124 TATETVSNANNND
-137 VVSNNTTLN
+137 VASNNTTLN

-181 AEQASNRPKK
+181 AEPASNRPKK

-204 PADPAAAAAGN
+204 PADPGAAAAGN

-251 GIRPSTN
+251 SIRPSTN

-278 GKVGVFSHAMVRTSM
+278 GKVGVLSHAMVRTSM
-293 FDSGDAKN
+293 FEAGSN
-301 YQAQGNVIALGRIKG
+301 RTYQAQGNVLALGRISG
-316 NDTNDHGDFNGIE
+316 TDASNHGDFNGIE

-338 ELIFEFNTMTTK
+338 ELIFEFNTMPTK
-350 NYQGVTNLIIKNA
+350 NGQGATNVIIKNA
-363 DNDTV
+363 DTNDT
-368 IAEKSVAYGPIW
+368 IAEKTVEGGPTL
-380 RLFKVPENVSHL
+380 RLFKVPDNVRNL

-402 ITDARGIYQLRDGY
+402 ITDARGIYQLKDGY
-416 KYYDFVD
+416 KYYSFVD

-451 VTTSLKNNGNFGASF
+451 VTTSLKNNGNSGASLD
-466 NTDDFVYKVQ
+466 TDEFVYKIQ

-493 SSNSGVD
+493 SNNSGVD
-500 MNDFNVTYDAANR
+500 VNDMNVTYDAANR

-518 STGGGS
+518 STGGGTT
-524 GNSPARLMPDK
+524 NSPARLMPDK

-570 NSPAESHTVSTNPYT
+570 NSAAESHTVSTNPYT

-613 DIFNDLKR
+613 DIFNDLKK
-621 RAQTILDE
+621 RAQTILAE

-644 IDSLTNQMQHTL
+644 IDTLTNQMQHTL

-667 KKVDQMEDLVNQN
+667 QKADQMEDLVNQN

-694 IEEHKNEIIGNIG
+694 IEEHKGNIIGDIG

-766 DALNQLATDETDA
+766 DAINQLATDETDA

-790 DVEIAKNNGINTIG
+790 DVETAKNNGINTIG
-804 AVVPQVTHK
+804 SVVPQVTHK

-937 LNANTNADV
+937 LNANTNAEV

-1047 RNAVND
+1047 RNVVND

-1309 QINQLKDQAINQ
+1309 QINQLKDQAFNQ

-1331 DTTTNQAVN
+1331 DTTTNQALN
-1340 AIDNVEAEVVIKPT
+1340 AIDNVEAEVVIKPK

-1382 VASQALAKEK
+1382 VASQALAK

-1531 ATDEEKQ
+1531 ATDEEKK
-1538 VALNQLANNEKLALQ
+1538 VALNQLANNKKLALQ

-1583 IKPEAQQAIKATAE
+1583 IKPEAQQAIKASAE

-1886 EPVINR
+1886 EPVISR

-1989 NYRKVSNRNKADA
+1989 NYRKVSDRNKADA

-2109 DEILAIKLPAEATK
+2109 DEILAIKLPAEAMK
-2123 VSPKE
+2123 VSPKV

-2149 VEKELPNTGSEGM
+2149 VEKELPNTGSEEM

>member
-1 MNLLKKNKY
+1 
-10 SIRKY
+10 
-15 KVGIFSTLI
+15 
-24 GTVLLLSNPN
+24 
-34 GAQALTTDN
+34 
-43 NVQSDTNQATPVN
+43 
-56 SQDTNVANNRGLA
+56 
-69 NSAQNTP
+69 
-76 NQSATTNQSTNQAL
+76 
-90 VNHNNGSIANQATP
+90 
-104 TSVQSSTPSAQNNNH
+104 
-119 TDGNT
+119 
-124 TATETVSNANNKD
+124 
-137 VVSNNTTLN
+137 
-146 VPNKT
+146 
-151 NENGSGGHLTLKE
+151 
-164 IQEDVRHSSD
+164 
-174 KPELVAI
+174 
-181 AEQASNRPKK
+181 
-191 RSRRAAPADPNAT
+191 
-204 PADPAAAAAGN
+204 
-215 GGAPVA
+215 
-221 ITAPYT
+221 
-227 PTTDPNANN
+227 
-236 AGQNAPNE
+236 
-244 VLSFDDN
+244 
-251 GIRPSTN
+251 
-258 RSVPSVTV
+258 
-266 VDNLPGFTLING
+266 
-278 GKVGVFSHAMVRTSM
+278 
-293 FDSGDAKN
+293 
-301 YQAQGNVIALGRIKG
+301 
-316 NDTNDHGDFNGIE
+316 
-329 KSLTVNPNS
+329 
-338 ELIFEFNTMTTK
+338 
-350 NYQGVTNLIIKNA
+350 
-363 DNDTV
+363 
-368 IAEKSVAYGPIW
+368 
-380 RLFKVPENVSHL
+380 
-392 KIQFVPKNDA
+392 
-402 ITDARGIYQLRDGY
+402 
-416 KYYDFVD
+416 
-423 SIGLHSGSHVYVE
+423 
-436 RRTMEP
+436 
-442 TATNNKEFT
+442 NKEFT
-451 VTTSLKNNGNFGASF
+451 VTTSLKNNGNSGASLDT
-466 NTDDFVYKVQ
+466 NDFVYQVQ

-493 SSNSGVD
+493 SNNSGVD

-1392 EKEKALAA
+1392 EKALAA

>member
-731 TPVVKPNAKKA
+731 TPVVKPNAKKT

-1382 VASQALAKEK
+1382 VASQALAK

>member
-766 DALNQLATDETDA
+766 DALNQLAMDETDA

-1340 AIDNVEAEVVIKPT
+1340 AIDNVEAEVVIKPK

-1382 VASQALAKEK
+1382 VASQALAK

>member
-1152 ALNQVDQELATAI
+1152 ALNQVDQELTTAI

-1340 AIDNVEAEVVIKPT
+1340 AIDNVEAEVVIKPK

-1382 VASQALAKEK
+1382 VASQALAK

>member
-34 GAQALTTDN
+34 GAQALTTDH
-43 NVQSDTNQATPVN
+43 NVQGGSNQALPGNSPNTNADTNRDIVN
-56 SQDTNVANNRGLA
+56 GS
-69 NSAQNTP
+69 QNTP
-76 NQSATTNQSTNQAL
+76 NAHATDNTSTNQAL
-90 VNHNNGSIANQATP
+90 TNHQNVGVANQVAP
-104 TSVQSSTPSAQNNNH
+104 APIQPSTSSASNNNH
-119 TDGNT
+119 SDANS
-124 TATETVSNANNKD
+124 TATEPAANTNNNLA
-137 VVSNNTTLN
+137 SNNNTLN
-146 VPNKT
+146 VPNNT
-151 NENGSGGHLTLKE
+151 DNNDSARHLTLKE

-181 AEQASNRPKK
+181 AEEASNRPKK

-204 PADPAAAAAGN
+204 PADPTAGN
-215 GGAPVA
+215 GSAPVA
-221 ITAPYT
+221 ITAPFT

-236 AGQNAPNE
+236 IGQNAPNE
-244 VLSFDDN
+244 VLTFDDN
-251 GIRPSTN
+251 NIRPSTN
-258 RSVPSVTV
+258 RSVPTVTV
-266 VDNLPGFTLING
+266 VDNLPGYTLING

-316 NDTNDHGDFNGIE
+316 NDTNDHGGFNGIE
-329 KSLTVNPNS
+329 KTLTVNPNS

-350 NYQGVTNLIIKNA
+350 NYQGMTNLIIKNA

-368 IAEKSVAYGPIW
+368 IGEKVVAYGPIW
-380 RLFKVPENVSHL
+380 RLLKVPENVSHL

-466 NTDDFVYKVQ
+466 NTDDFVYKIQ

-493 SSNSGVD
+493 SGNSGVD
-500 MNDFNVTYDAANR
+500 INDMNVTYDAANR
-513 VITIK
+513 IITIK
-518 STGGGS
+518 STGGGT

-552 TVTFNDTLTY
+552 TVTFNDILTY

-613 DIFNDLKR
+613 DIFNELKR

-644 IDSLTNQMQHTL
+644 IDSLVNQMQHTL

-667 KKVDQMEDLVNQN
+667 RKVDDMEDLVNQN

-731 TPVVKPNAKKA
+731 TPVVKPNAKQA
-742 IRDKATKQREII
+742 IRDKAAKQREII
-754 NATPDATEDEIQ
+754 NNTPDATQDEIQ
-766 DALNQLATDETDA
+766 DALNQLTTDETDA

-790 DVEIAKNNGINTIG
+790 DVETAKNNCINTIG
-804 AVVPQVTHK
+804 AVAPQVTHK

-863 TTNADVDNAKGDG
+863 TTNDDVDTAKGDG

-923 DKVNAAVTAANTNI
+923 EKVNAAVAAANTNI

-954 QGIQAITPATKVK
+954 QGIQAIEPATKVK
-967 TDAKNAIDKSAETQH
+967 TDAKNAIDQSAETQH
-982 NTIFN
+982 NAIFN

-1081 TLKNRALT
+1081 TLKNRALN

-1121 QTATGVLNDLATAK
+1121 QTATGVLTDLATAK

-1144 ATTEEKQV
+1144 ATDEEKQV
-1152 ALNQVDQELATAI
+1152 ALNQVDQDLATAI

-1189 AIQPNIVKKPAA
+1189 AIQPNIVKKPTA

-1222 TNDEKN
+1222 TDDEKN

-1309 QINQLKDQAINQ
+1309 QINQLKDQAFNQ

-1331 DTTTNQAVN
+1331 DATTNQAIN
-1340 AIDNVEAEVVIKPT
+1340 AIDNVEAKVVIKPK

-1382 VASQALAKEK
+1382 VALLALAK

-1443 ELRAK
+1443 ELRAQ
-1448 INQDKEATAEERQVA
+1448 INQDKEAAAEERQAA
-1463 LDKINEFVNQAM
+1463 LDKINDLVAKAM
-1475 TDITNNRT
+1475 TNITNDRT
-1483 NQQVDDTTSQ
+1483 NQQVNDSTNQ
-1493 ALDSIALVA
+1493 ALDDIALVT
-1502 PEHIVRAAARDAVK
+1502 PDHIVRATARDAVK
-1516 QQYEAKKQEIEQAEH
+1516 QQYEAKKHEIEQAEH

-1538 VALNQLANNEKLALQ
+1538 VALNQLANNEKRALQ
-1553 NINQAVTNNDVK
+1553 NIDQAIANNDVK
-1565 RVETNGIATLKG
+1565 RVESNGIATLKG
-1577 VQPHIV
+1577 VEPHIV
-1583 IKPEAQQAIKATAE
+1583 VKPEAQEAIKASAD
-1597 NQVESIKDTPHATV
+1597 NQVESIKDTPHATT

-1617 NQLISDTLKQ
+1617 NQQINDTLKQ
-1627 AQQEIENTNQD
+1627 GQQDIDNTTQD
-1638 AAVTDVRNQT
+1638 AAVNDVRNQT

-1661 KRAALDSI
+1661 KRAALDNIDES
-1669 EENNKNQLDAIRNT
+1669 NNNQLDAIRNT
-1683 LDTTQDERDVA
+1683 LDTTQDERNVA
-1694 IDTLN
+1694 IAALN
-1699 KIVNTIKNDI
+1699 KIVNAIKNDI
-1709 AQNKTNAEVDRTE
+1709 AQNKTNAEVDQTE
-1722 TDGNDN
+1722 ADGNNN

-1746 GVKAE
+1746 SAKAE

-1789 DKTAQVNQDSIDAQN
+1789 DKTAQVNQNSIDAQN

-1846 IAIAQVEKEL
+1846 AAIVQVEKEL

-1878 EKNEIREI
+1878 GKNEIREI
-1886 EPVINR
+1886 EPVINK
-1892 KASAREQ
+1892 KATAREQ
-1899 LTTLFNDKKQAIEAN
+1899 LTTLFNDKKLAIEAN
-1914 IQATVEERNSILAQL
+1914 VQATVEERNSILAQL

-1977 NDDLARVTALVQ
+1977 NDDLARVTHLVQ
-1989 NYRKVSNRNKADA
+1989 NYRKVSDRNKADA

-2028 VLKRFNVALS
+2028 VLKRFNVALG

-2066 AIATPEQLAKVKVL
+2066 AIATPEQLAKVKAL
-2080 IDQYVADGN
+2080 IDQYVADGI

-2123 VSPKE
+2123 VLPKVG
-2128 IQPAPKVCTPIKK
+2128 QPAPKLCTSIKK
-2141 EETHESRK
+2141 VDKQEVRK
-2149 VEKELPNTGSEGM
+2149 VVKELPNTGSEEM
-2162 DLPLKEFALITG
+2162 DLPLKELALITG
-2174 AALLARRRTKNEK
+2174 AALLARRRNKNEK

>member
-15 KVGIFSTLI
+15 KIGIFSTLI

-56 SQDTNVANNRGLA
+56 SQDKDVANNRGLA

-76 NQSATTNQSTNQAL
+76 NQSATTNQATNQAL
-90 VNHNNGSIANQATP
+90 VNHNNGSIVNQATP

-124 TATETVSNANNKD
+124 TATETVSNANNND
-137 VVSNNTTLN
+137 VASNNTTLN

-181 AEQASNRPKK
+181 AEPASNRPKK

-204 PADPAAAAAGN
+204 PADPGAAAAGN

-251 GIRPSTN
+251 SIRPSTN

-278 GKVGVFSHAMVRTSM
+278 GKVGVLSHAMVRTSM
-293 FDSGDAKN
+293 FEAGSN
-301 YQAQGNVIALGRIKG
+301 RTYQAQGNVLALGRISG
-316 NDTNDHGDFNGIE
+316 TDASNHGDFNGIE

-338 ELIFEFNTMTTK
+338 ELIFEFNTMPTK
-350 NYQGVTNLIIKNA
+350 NGQGATNVIIKNA
-363 DNDTV
+363 DTNDT
-368 IAEKSVAYGPIW
+368 IAEKTVEGGPTL
-380 RLFKVPENVSHL
+380 RLFKVPDNVRNL

-402 ITDARGIYQLRDGY
+402 ITDARGIYQLKDGY
-416 KYYDFVD
+416 KYYSFVD

-451 VTTSLKNNGNFGASF
+451 VTTSLKNNGNSGASLD
-466 NTDDFVYKVQ
+466 TDEFVYKIQ

-493 SSNSGVD
+493 SNNSGVD
-500 MNDFNVTYDAANR
+500 VNDMNVTYDAANR

-518 STGGGS
+518 STGGGTT
-524 GNSPARLMPDK
+524 NSPARLMPDK

-570 NSPAESHTVSTNPYT
+570 NSAAESHTVSTNPYT

-613 DIFNDLKR
+613 DIFNDLKK
-621 RAQTILDE
+621 RAQTILAE

-667 KKVDQMEDLVNQN
+667 QKADQMEDLVNQN

-694 IEEHKNEIIGNIG
+694 IEEHKGNIIGDIG

-790 DVEIAKNNGINTIG
+790 DVETAKNNGINTIG

-813 QAARDAINQATAT
+813 KAARDAINQATAT

-1047 RNAVND
+1047 RNVVND

-1174 AEVDQA
+1174 EEVDQA

-1246 QANTNAEVDQA
+1246 KANTNAEVDQA

-1309 QINQLKDQAINQ
+1309 QINQLKDQAFNQ

-1331 DTTTNQAVN
+1331 DATTNQAVN
-1340 AIDNVEAEVVIKPT
+1340 AIDNVEAEVVIKPK

-1382 VASQALAKEK
+1382 VASQALAK

-1583 IKPEAQQAIKATAE
+1583 IKPEAQQAIKASAE

-1789 DKTAQVNQDSIDAQN
+1789 DKTAQVNQDSINAQN

-1873 YLLHD
+1873 YLLHN

-1989 NYRKVSNRNKADA
+1989 NYRKVSDRNKADA

-2123 VSPKE
+2123 VSPKI

>member
-56 SQDTNVANNRGLA
+56 SQDKDVANNRGLA

-76 NQSATTNQSTNQAL
+76 NQSATTNQATNQAL
-90 VNHNNGSIANQATP
+90 VNHNNGSIVNQATP

-124 TATETVSNANNKD
+124 TATETVSNANNND
-137 VVSNNTTLN
+137 AVSNNTTLN

-181 AEQASNRPKK
+181 AEPASNRPKK
-191 RSRRAAPADPNAT
+191 RSKRAAPADPNAT

-251 GIRPSTN
+251 GIRPSIN

-293 FDSGDAKN
+293 FDSADAKN

-329 KSLTVNPNS
+329 KTLTVNPNS

-466 NTDDFVYKVQ
+466 NTDDFVYQVQ

-570 NSPAESHTVSTNPYT
+570 NSPAESHTVRTNPYT

-1047 RNAVND
+1047 RNVVND

-1234 NQDRQQAIESIK
+1234 NLDRQQAIESIK

-1309 QINQLKDQAINQ
+1309 QINQLKDQAFNQ

-1331 DTTTNQAVN
+1331 DTTTNQALK
-1340 AIDNVEAEVVIKPT
+1340 AIDNVEAEVVIKPK

-1382 VASQALAKEK
+1382 VASQALAK

-1493 ALDSIALVA
+1493 ALDSIALVT
-1502 PEHIVRAAARDAVK
+1502 PDHIVRAAARDAVK
-1516 QQYEAKKQEIEQAEH
+1516 QQYEAKKREIEQAEH

-1538 VALNQLANNEKLALQ
+1538 VALNQLANNEKRALQ

-1583 IKPEAQQAIKATAE
+1583 IKPEAQQAIKASAE

-1789 DKTAQVNQDSIDAQN
+1789 DKTAQVNQDSINAQN

-2109 DEILAIKLPAEATK
+2109 DEILAIKLPAEETK

-2174 AALLARRRTKNEK
+2174 RLC
-2187 ES
+2187 

>member
-266 VDNLPGFTLING
+266 VDSLPGFTLING

-1392 EKEKALAA
+1392 EKALAA

-1814 VKATALQQIQNI
+1814 VKATALQQIRNI

>member
-1 MNLLKKNKY
+1 M
-10 SIRKY
+10 
-15 KVGIFSTLI
+15 
-24 GTVLLLSNPN
+24 
-34 GAQALTTDN
+34 
-43 NVQSDTNQATPVN
+43 
-56 SQDTNVANNRGLA
+56 
-69 NSAQNTP
+69 
-76 NQSATTNQSTNQAL
+76 
-90 VNHNNGSIANQATP
+90 VNHNNGSIVNQATP

-124 TATETVSNANNKD
+124 TATETVSNANNND
-137 VVSNNTTLN
+137 AVSNNTTLN

-181 AEQASNRPKK
+181 AEPASNRPKK

-293 FDSGDAKN
+293 FDSADAKN

-329 KSLTVNPNS
+329 KTLTVNPNS

-466 NTDDFVYKVQ
+466 NTDDFVYQVQ

-790 DVEIAKNNGINTIG
+790 DVETAKNNGINTIG

-910 NPDATQEERQAAI
+910 NPDATQEERQATI

-1234 NQDRQQAIESIK
+1234 NLDRQQAIESIK

-1309 QINQLKDQAINQ
+1309 QINQLKDQAFNQ

-1331 DTTTNQAVN
+1331 DTTTNQALK
-1340 AIDNVEAEVVIKPT
+1340 AIDNVEAEVVIKPK

-1382 VASQALAKEK
+1382 VASQALAK

-1583 IKPEAQQAIKATAE
+1583 IKPEAQQAIKASAE

-1789 DKTAQVNQDSIDAQN
+1789 DKTAQVNQDSINAQN

-1846 IAIAQVEKEL
+1846 AAIAQVEQAL

-1878 EKNEIREI
+1878 GKNEIREI
-1886 EPVINR
+1886 EPVISR

-1977 NDDLARVTALVQ
+1977 NVDLARVTALVQ
-1989 NYRKVSNRNKADA
+1989 NYRKVSDRNKADA

-2066 AIATPEQLAKVKVL
+2066 AIATPEQLAKIKVL

-2123 VSPKE
+2123 VSPKV

>member
-34 GAQALTTDN
+34 GAQALTTDH
-43 NVQSDTNQATPVN
+43 NVQGGSNQALPGNSPNTNADTNRDIVN
-56 SQDTNVANNRGLA
+56 GS
-69 NSAQNTP
+69 QNTP
-76 NQSATTNQSTNQAL
+76 NAHATDNTSTNQAL
-90 VNHNNGSIANQATP
+90 TNHQNVGVANQVAP
-104 TSVQSSTPSAQNNNH
+104 APIQPSTSSASNNNH
-119 TDGNT
+119 SDANS
-124 TATETVSNANNKD
+124 TATEPAANTNNNLA
-137 VVSNNTTLN
+137 SNNNTLN
-146 VPNKT
+146 VPNNT
-151 NENGSGGHLTLKE
+151 DNNDSARHLTLKE

-181 AEQASNRPKK
+181 AEEASNRPKK

-204 PADPAAAAAGN
+204 PADPTAGN
-215 GGAPVA
+215 GSAPVA
-221 ITAPYT
+221 ITAPFT

-236 AGQNAPNE
+236 IGQNAPNE
-244 VLSFDDN
+244 VLTFDDN
-251 GIRPSTN
+251 NIRPSTN
-258 RSVPSVTV
+258 RSVPTVTV
-266 VDNLPGFTLING
+266 VDNLPGYTLING

-301 YQAQGNVIALGRIKG
+301 YQAQGNVIALDRIKG
-316 NDTNDHGDFNGIE
+316 NDTNDHGGFNGIE
-329 KSLTVNPNS
+329 KTLTVNPNS

-350 NYQGVTNLIIKNA
+350 NYQGMTNLIIKNA

-368 IAEKSVAYGPIW
+368 IGEKVVAYGPIW
-380 RLFKVPENVSHL
+380 RLLKVPENVSHL

-466 NTDDFVYKVQ
+466 NTDDFVYKIQ

-493 SSNSGVD
+493 SGNSGVD
-500 MNDFNVTYDAANR
+500 INDMNVTYDAANR
-513 VITIK
+513 IITIK
-518 STGGGS
+518 STGGGT

-552 TVTFNDTLTY
+552 TVTFNDILTY

-585 IDIIMNKDA
+585 IDIIMNKDV

-613 DIFNDLKR
+613 DIFNELKR

-644 IDSLTNQMQHTL
+644 IDSLVNQMQHTL

-667 KKVDQMEDLVNQN
+667 RKVDDMEDLVNQN

-731 TPVVKPNAKKA
+731 TPVVKTNAKQA
-742 IRDKATKQREII
+742 IRDKAAKQREII
-754 NATPDATEDEIQ
+754 NNTPDATQDEIQ
-766 DALNQLATDETDA
+766 DALNQLTTDETDA

-790 DVEIAKNNGINTIG
+790 DVETAKNNGINTIG
-804 AVVPQVTHK
+804 AVAPQVTHK

-863 TTNADVDNAKGDG
+863 TTNDDVDTAKGDG

-923 DKVNAAVTAANTNI
+923 EKVNAAVAAANTNI

-954 QGIQAITPATKVK
+954 QGIQAIEPATKVK
-967 TDAKNAIDKSAETQH
+967 TDAKNAIDQSAETQH
-982 NTIFN
+982 NAIFN

-1081 TLKNRALT
+1081 TLKNRALN

-1121 QTATGVLNDLATAK
+1121 QTATGVLTDLATAK

-1144 ATTEEKQV
+1144 ATDEEKQV
-1152 ALNQVDQELATAI
+1152 ALNQVDQDLATAI

-1189 AIQPNIVKKPAA
+1189 AIQPNIVKKPTA

-1222 TNDEKN
+1222 TDDEKN

-1309 QINQLKDQAINQ
+1309 QINQLKDQAFNQ

-1331 DTTTNQAVN
+1331 DATTNQAIN
-1340 AIDNVEAEVVIKPT
+1340 AIDNVEAKVVIKPK

-1382 VASQALAKEK
+1382 VALLALAK

-1443 ELRAK
+1443 ELRAQ
-1448 INQDKEATAEERQVA
+1448 INQDKEATAEERQAA
-1463 LDKINEFVNQAM
+1463 LDKINDLVAKAM
-1475 TDITNNRT
+1475 TNITNDRT
-1483 NQQVDDTTSQ
+1483 NQQVNDSTNQ
-1493 ALDSIALVA
+1493 ALDDIALVT
-1502 PEHIVRAAARDAVK
+1502 PDHIVRATARDAVK
-1516 QQYEAKKQEIEQAEH
+1516 QQYEAKKHEIEQAEH

-1538 VALNQLANNEKLALQ
+1538 VALNQLANNEKRALQ
-1553 NINQAVTNNDVK
+1553 NIDQAIANNDVK
-1565 RVETNGIATLKG
+1565 RVESNGIATLKG
-1577 VQPHIV
+1577 VEPHIV
-1583 IKPEAQQAIKATAE
+1583 VKPEAQEAIKASAD
-1597 NQVESIKDTPHATV
+1597 NQVESIKDTPHATT

-1617 NQLISDTLKQ
+1617 NQQINDTLKQ
-1627 AQQEIENTNQD
+1627 GQQDIDNTTQD
-1638 AAVTDVRNQT
+1638 AAVNDVRNQT

-1661 KRAALDSI
+1661 KRAALDNVDES
-1669 EENNKNQLDAIRNT
+1669 NNNQLDAIRNT
-1683 LDTTQDERDVA
+1683 LDTTQDERNVA
-1694 IDTLN
+1694 IAALN
-1699 KIVNTIKNDI
+1699 KIVNAIKNDI
-1709 AQNKTNAEVDRTE
+1709 AQNKTNAEVDQTE
-1722 TDGNDN
+1722 ADGNNN

-1746 GVKAE
+1746 SAKAE

-1789 DKTAQVNQDSIDAQN
+1789 DKTAQVNQNSIDAQN

-1846 IAIAQVEKEL
+1846 AAIVQVEKEL

-1878 EKNEIREI
+1878 GKNEIREI
-1886 EPVINR
+1886 EPVINK
-1892 KASAREQ
+1892 KATAREQ
-1899 LTTLFNDKKQAIEAN
+1899 LTTLFNDKKLAIEAN
-1914 IQATVEERNSILAQL
+1914 VQATVEERNSILAQL

-1977 NDDLARVTALVQ
+1977 NDDLARVTHLVQ
-1989 NYRKVSNRNKADA
+1989 NYRKVSDRNKADA

-2028 VLKRFNVALS
+2028 VLKRFNVALG

-2066 AIATPEQLAKVKVL
+2066 AIATPEQLAKVKAL
-2080 IDQYVADGN
+2080 IDQYVADGI

-2123 VSPKE
+2123 VLPKVG
-2128 IQPAPKVCTPIKK
+2128 QPAPKLCTSIKK
-2141 EETHESRK
+2141 VDKQEVRK
-2149 VEKELPNTGSEGM
+2149 VVKELPNTGSEEM
-2162 DLPLKEFALITG
+2162 DLPLKELALITG
-2174 AALLARRRTKNEK
+2174 AALLARRRNKNEK

>member
-191 RSRRAAPADPNAT
+191 RSRRAAPADPNTT

-1340 AIDNVEAEVVIKPT
+1340 AIDNVEAEVVIKPK

-1382 VASQALAKEK
+1382 VASQALAK

>member
-1340 AIDNVEAEVVIKPT
+1340 AIDNVEAEVVIKPK

-1382 VASQALAKEK
+1382 VASQALAK

-1977 NDDLARVTALVQ
+1977 NDDLARVAALVQ

>member
-1 MNLLKKNKY
+1 MN
-10 SIRKY
+10 
-15 KVGIFSTLI
+15 
-24 GTVLLLSNPN
+24 
-34 GAQALTTDN
+34 
-43 NVQSDTNQATPVN
+43 
-56 SQDTNVANNRGLA
+56 
-69 NSAQNTP
+69 
-76 NQSATTNQSTNQAL
+76 
-90 VNHNNGSIANQATP
+90 
-104 TSVQSSTPSAQNNNH
+104 
-119 TDGNT
+119 
-124 TATETVSNANNKD
+124 
-137 VVSNNTTLN
+137 
-146 VPNKT
+146 
-151 NENGSGGHLTLKE
+151 
-164 IQEDVRHSSD
+164 
-174 KPELVAI
+174 
-181 AEQASNRPKK
+181 
-191 RSRRAAPADPNAT
+191 
-204 PADPAAAAAGN
+204 
-215 GGAPVA
+215 
-221 ITAPYT
+221 
-227 PTTDPNANN
+227 
-236 AGQNAPNE
+236 
-244 VLSFDDN
+244 
-251 GIRPSTN
+251 
-258 RSVPSVTV
+258 
-266 VDNLPGFTLING
+266 
-278 GKVGVFSHAMVRTSM
+278 
-293 FDSGDAKN
+293 
-301 YQAQGNVIALGRIKG
+301 
-316 NDTNDHGDFNGIE
+316 TNDHGDFNGIE

-1340 AIDNVEAEVVIKPT
+1340 AIDNVEAEVVIKPK

-1382 VASQALAKEK
+1382 VASQALAK

>member
-124 TATETVSNANNKD
+124 TATETVSNANNND

-204 PADPAAAAAGN
+204 PADPAANGTVPAGN
-215 GGAPVA
+215 
-221 ITAPYT
+221 IAPYT

-258 RSVPSVTV
+258 RSVPTV
-266 VDNLPGFTLING
+266 NVVNNLPGFTLING

-293 FDSGDAKN
+293 FDSGDNKN
-301 YQAQGNVIALGRIKG
+301 YQAQGNVIALGRIHG
-316 NDTNDHGDFNGIE
+316 TDTNDHGDFNGIE
-329 KSLTVNPNS
+329 KALTVNPNS

-350 NYQGVTNLIIKNA
+350 NGQGATNVIIKNA
-363 DNDTV
+363 DTNDT
-368 IAEKSVAYGPIW
+368 IAEKTVEGGPTL
-380 RLFKVPENVSHL
+380 RLFKVPDNVRNL

-402 ITDARGIYQLRDGY
+402 ITDARGIYQLKDGY
-416 KYYDFVD
+416 KYYSFVD

-436 RRTMEP
+436 RRTMDP

-451 VTTSLKNNGNFGASF
+451 VTTSLKNNGNSGASLDT
-466 NTDDFVYKVQ
+466 NDFVYQVQ

-493 SSNSGVD
+493 SNNSGVD
-500 MNDFNVTYDAANR
+500 VNDMNVTYDAANR

-518 STGGGS
+518 STGGGTA
-524 GNSPARLMPDK
+524 NSPARLMPDK
-535 ILDLKYKL
+535 ILDLRYKL

-570 NSPAESHTVSTNPYT
+570 NSAAESHTVSTNPYT

-766 DALNQLATDETDA
+766 DAINQLATDETDA
-779 IDNVTNATTNA
+779 IDNVTNATTNT
-790 DVEIAKNNGINTIG
+790 DVETAKNNGINTIG

-813 QAARDAINQATAT
+813 KAARDAINQATAT

-1135 KQEINQNTN
+1135 KKEINQNTN

-1309 QINQLKDQAINQ
+1309 QINQLKDQAFNQ

-1331 DTTTNQAVN
+1331 DATTNQAVN
-1340 AIDNVEAEVVIKPT
+1340 AIDNVEAEVVIKPK

-1371 NSLDS
+1371 NSIDS

-1382 VASQALAKEK
+1382 VASQALTK
-1392 EKEKALAA
+1392 EKEKALSA

-1493 ALDSIALVA
+1493 ALDSIALVT
-1502 PEHIVRAAARDAVK
+1502 PEHIVRAGARDAVK

-1583 IKPEAQQAIKATAE
+1583 IKPEAQQAIKASAE

-1617 NQLISDTLKQ
+1617 NQLISDTLKK

-1699 KIVNTIKNDI
+1699 KIVNTIKNEI
-1709 AQNKTNAEVDRTE
+1709 AQNKTNADVDRTE

-1789 DKTAQVNQDSIDAQN
+1789 DKTAQVNQDSINAQN

-1836 NNEATDEEQN
+1836 NNEATNEEQN
-1846 IAIAQVEKEL
+1846 AAIAQVEKEL

-1878 EKNEIREI
+1878 GKNEIREI
-1886 EPVINR
+1886 EPVISR

-1914 IQATVEERNSILAQL
+1914 IQATIEERNSILAQL

-1952 ASLNLQTIHDLD
+1952 ASLNLQTIHELD

-1989 NYRKVSNRNKADA
+1989 NYRKVSDRNKADA

-2028 VLKRFNVALS
+2028 VLKRFNVALG

-2123 VSPKE
+2123 VSPKVE
-2128 IQPAPKVCTPIKK
+2128 QPAPKVCTPIKK
-2141 EETHESRK
+2141 EEAHESLK

>member
-34 GAQALTTDN
+34 GAQALTTDH
-43 NVQSDTNQATPVN
+43 NVQGGSNQALPGNSQNTNADTNRDIVN
-56 SQDTNVANNRGLA
+56 DS
-69 NSAQNTP
+69 QNTP
-76 NQSATTNQSTNQAL
+76 NAHATDNTSTNQAL
-90 VNHNNGSIANQATP
+90 TNHQNVDVANQVGPAP
-104 TSVQSSTPSAQNNNH
+104 IQPSASPAQNNN
-119 TDGNT
+119 NSNANS
-124 TATETVSNANNKD
+124 TATEPAANTNNNLA
-137 VVSNNTTLN
+137 SNNNTLN
-146 VPNKT
+146 VPNNT
-151 NENGSGGHLTLKE
+151 DNNDSARHLTLKE

-181 AEQASNRPKK
+181 AEEASNRPKK
-191 RSRRAAPADPNAT
+191 RSRRAAPTDPNAT
-204 PADPAAAAAGN
+204 PADPTATPADPTAGN
-215 GGAPVA
+215 GSAPVA

-236 AGQNAPNE
+236 IGQNAPNE

-251 GIRPSTN
+251 NIRPSTN
-258 RSVPSVTV
+258 RSVPTVTV
-266 VDNLPGFTLING
+266 VDNLPGYTLING

-301 YQAQGNVIALGRIKG
+301 YQAQGNVIALGRIRG

-329 KSLTVNPNS
+329 KTLTVNPNS

-350 NYQGVTNLIIKNA
+350 NYQGMTNLIIKNA

-368 IAEKSVAYGPIW
+368 IGEKVVAYGPIW
-380 RLFKVPENVSHL
+380 RLLKVPENVSHL

-466 NTDDFVYKVQ
+466 NTDDFVYKIQ

-493 SSNSGVD
+493 SGNSGVD
-500 MNDFNVTYDAANR
+500 INDMNVTYDAANR
-513 VITIK
+513 IITIK
-518 STGGGS
+518 STGGGT

-562 KTYTQDFI
+562 KTYSQDFI

-644 IDSLTNQMQHTL
+644 IDSLANQMQHTL

-667 KKVDQMEDLVNQN
+667 RKVDDMEDLVNQN

-731 TPVVKPNAKKA
+731 TPVVKPNAKQA
-742 IRDKATKQREII
+742 IRDKAAKQREII
-754 NATPDATEDEIQ
+754 NHTPDATQDEIQ
-766 DALNQLATDETDA
+766 DALNQLTTDETDA

-790 DVEIAKNNGINTIG
+790 DVETAKNNGINTIG
-804 AVVPQVTHK
+804 AVAPQVTHK

-863 TTNADVDNAKGDG
+863 TTNDDVDTAKGDG

-923 DKVNAAVTAANTNI
+923 EKVNAAVAVANTNI

-954 QGIQAITPATKVK
+954 QGIQAIEPATKVK
-967 TDAKNAIDKSAETQH
+967 TDAKNAIDQSAETQH
-982 NTIFN
+982 NAIFN

-1047 RNAVND
+1047 RNAVNE

-1081 TLKNRALT
+1081 TLKNRALN
-1089 DIGVTSTTA
+1089 DIGVTSTA

-1121 QTATGVLNDLATAK
+1121 QTATGVLTDLATAK

-1152 ALNQVDQELATAI
+1152 ALNQVDQDLATAI

-1201 LAQINQ
+1201 LAQTNQ
-1207 HYNAKLAEINATPDA
+1207 HYSAKLVEINATPDA
-1222 TNDEKN
+1222 TDDEKN

-1309 QINQLKDQAINQ
+1309 QINQLKDQAFNQ

-1331 DTTTNQAVN
+1331 DATTNQAIN
-1340 AIDNVEAEVVIKPT
+1340 AIDNVEAEVVIKPK

-1382 VASQALAKEK
+1382 VALQALAK

-1415 NGVSAIKIIQPETKV
+1415 NGVSAIKIIQPETKI

-1443 ELRAK
+1443 ELRAQ
-1448 INQDKEATAEERQVA
+1448 INQDKEATAEERQAA
-1463 LDKINEFVNQAM
+1463 LDKINDLVAKAM
-1475 TDITNNRT
+1475 TNITNDRT
-1483 NQQVDDTTSQ
+1483 NQQVNDSTNQ
-1493 ALDSIALVA
+1493 ALDDIALVT
-1502 PEHIVRAAARDAVK
+1502 PDHIVRAAARDAVK
-1516 QQYEAKKQEIEQAEH
+1516 QQYEAKKHEIEQAEH

-1538 VALNQLANNEKLALQ
+1538 VALNQLANNEKRALQ
-1553 NINQAVTNNDVK
+1553 NINQAIANNDVK
-1565 RVETNGIATLKG
+1565 RVESNGIATLKG
-1577 VQPHIV
+1577 VEPHIV
-1583 IKPEAQQAIKATAE
+1583 VKPEAQEAIKASAD
-1597 NQVESIKDTPHATV
+1597 NQVESIKDTPHATT

-1617 NQLISDTLKQ
+1617 NQQINDTLKQ
-1627 AQQEIENTNQD
+1627 GQQDIDNTTQD
-1638 AAVTDVRNQT
+1638 AAVNDVRNQT

-1661 KRAALDSI
+1661 KRAALDNIDES
-1669 EENNKNQLDAIRNT
+1669 NNNQLDAIRNT
-1683 LDTTQDERDVA
+1683 LDTTQDERNVA
-1694 IDTLN
+1694 IAALN
-1699 KIVNTIKNDI
+1699 KIVNAIKNDI
-1709 AQNKTNAEVDRTE
+1709 AQNKTNAEVDQTE
-1722 TDGNDN
+1722 ADGNNN

-1746 GVKAE
+1746 SAKAE

-1789 DKTAQVNQDSIDAQN
+1789 DKTAQVNQNSIDAQN

-1846 IAIAQVEKEL
+1846 AAIVQVEKEL

-1861 QIASAVTNADVA
+1861 QIAGAVTNADVA

-1878 EKNEIREI
+1878 GKNEIREI
-1886 EPVINR
+1886 EPVINK
-1892 KASAREQ
+1892 KATAREQ

-1914 IQATVEERNSILAQL
+1914 VQATVEERNSILAQL

-1952 ASLNLQTIHDLD
+1952 ATLNLQTIHDLD

-1977 NDDLARVTALVQ
+1977 NDDLARVTHLVQ
-1989 NYRKVSNRNKADA
+1989 NYRKVSDRNKADA

-2028 VLKRFNVALS
+2028 VLKRFNVTLG

-2066 AIATPEQLAKVKVL
+2066 AIATPEQLAKVKAL

-2089 RMIDEDAT
+2089 RMVDEDAT
-2097 LNDIKQHTQFIV
+2097 LNDIKKDTQLII
-2109 DEILAIKLPAEATK
+2109 DEILAIKLPAEVIKA
-2123 VSPKE
+2123 SPKVG
-2128 IQPAPKVCTPIKK
+2128 QPAPKVCTPIKK
-2141 EETHESRK
+2141 EDKQEVRK
-2149 VEKELPNTGSEGM
+2149 VVKELPNTGSEEM
-2162 DLPLKEFALITG
+2162 DLPLKELALITG
-2174 AALLARRRTKNEK
+2174 AALLARRRSKKEK

>member
-56 SQDTNVANNRGLA
+56 SQDTNVANNRGLI

-104 TSVQSSTPSAQNNNH
+104 APIQPSASPAQNNNH
-119 TDGNT
+119 SDANS
-124 TATETVSNANNKD
+124 TATETVSNANNND

-146 VPNKT
+146 VPNRT

-204 PADPAAAAAGN
+204 PADPAAAAANGTVPAGN
-215 GGAPVA
+215 
-221 ITAPYT
+221 TAPYT

-380 RLFKVPENVSHL
+380 RLFKVPDNVSHL

-613 DIFNDLKR
+613 DIFNGLKR

-694 IEEHKNEIIGNIG
+694 IEEHKNEIIGDIG

-712 DGVTR
+712 AGVTR

-766 DALNQLATDETDA
+766 DAINQLATDETDA

-790 DVEIAKNNGINTIG
+790 DVETAKNNGINTIG

-813 QAARDAINQATAT
+813 KAARDAINQATAT

-839 EEKNAALNELTQAT
+839 EEKDAALNELTQAT

-937 LNANTNADV
+937 LNANTNANV

-1111 GAVQP
+1111 GGVQP

-1294 QTPNATDEEKQAAVN
+1294 QIPNATDEEKQAAVN
-1309 QINQLKDQAINQ
+1309 QINQLKDQAFNQ

-1331 DTTTNQAVN
+1331 DATTNQAVN
-1340 AIDNVEAEVVIKPT
+1340 AIDNVEVEVVIKPK

-1382 VASQALAKEK
+1382 VASQALTK

-1493 ALDSIALVA
+1493 ALDSIALVT
-1502 PEHIVRAAARDAVK
+1502 PEHIVRAGARDAVK

-1583 IKPEAQQAIKATAE
+1583 IKPEAQQAIKASAE

-1617 NQLISDTLKQ
+1617 NQLISDTLKK

-1789 DKTAQVNQDSIDAQN
+1789 DKTAQVNQDSINAQN

-1846 IAIAQVEKEL
+1846 AAIAQVEKEL

-1964 VHPIKKPDAEKTI
+1964 VHPIKKPDVEKTI

-1989 NYRKVSNRNKADA
+1989 NYRKVSDRNKADA

-2028 VLKRFNVALS
+2028 VLKRFNVALG

-2123 VSPKE
+2123 VSPKV
-2128 IQPAPKVCTPIKK
+2128 IQSAPKVCTPIKK